1 MEVLIKFRKSIMLC
15 LKMLIIFA
23 MLFTFISIWQGF
35 YSYSIFSNIGNYL
48 IVLSYL
54 VIIITFIILYGGFR
68 IGINR
73 LHEIIYSQSLA
84 IVFTNFIMY
93 LELSLLSRRAVAV
106 MPMIL
111 GVALQIAVCIIG
123 AYCANTVYFRLYK
136 ARKMIAIFS
145 DESSGG
151 ALIRKMSKIP
161 ERFQISRGVSLLRYS
176 TEEVKELID
185 DYDAVLICDIDKT
198 VKYDILRHCYA
209 KMKRVY
215 VLPSSSEIIIGNS
228 YHIQISDT
236 PVLMCRNRGL
246 SIEQEGIKRLFDLV
260 FSLLGI
266 IISSPIMLIIAVAI
280 KICDGGPVFFKQNRI
295 TKNGKIF
302 NVLKFRSMIVNADK
316 DGAVKATDNDNRI
329 TPVGKVIRPLRLDEL
344 PQLFNILF
352 GSMSFVGPRPERIE
366 NVYEYNNRFPDFDLR
381 HRVKGGLT
389 GYAQIYGKYNTTP
402 EDKLKMDLIYIERY
416 SFLLDIKLIMMTF
429 KILFMK
435 ESTEGFTDK
444 DNKNVQKSK
453 SFEKIEESGNNE

>member
-1 MEVLIKFRKSIMLC
+1 MEVLIKFRKSIMLFI
-15 LKMLIIFA
+15 KVLIIFA
-23 MLFTFISIWQGF
+23 LIFTFIGVWRGF
-35 YSYSIFSNIGNYL
+35 YVYSLFSNFANNL

-54 VIIITFIILYGGFR
+54 VLLITFIVLYGGFR

-84 IVFTNFIMY
+84 LFFTNFIIY

-106 MPMIL
+106 LPMVL
-111 GVALQIAVCIIG
+111 SLVLQIAVCFIG
-123 AYCANTVYFRLYK
+123 AYCANTIYFRLYS
-136 ARKMIAIFS
+136 ARKMIAVFT
-145 DESSGG
+145 DESSSGK
-151 ALIRKMSKIP
+151 LIQKISKIP
-161 ERFQISRGVSLLRYS
+161 ERFQVSRGVSLLRYS
-176 TEEVKELID
+176 TQEIKEIID

-198 VKYDILRHCYA
+198 IKYDILAYCYA

-215 VLPSSSEIIIGNS
+215 VLPSSTEIIIGNS

-246 SIEQEGIKRLFDLV
+246 TIEQRAIKRFIDIV

-266 IISSPIMLIIAVAI
+266 IISSPIMFIIAVSI
-280 KICDGGPVFFKQNRI
+280 KICDGGPILFKQNRI

-302 NVLKFRSMIVNADK
+302 NVLKFRSMVVNADK
-316 DGAVKATDNDNRI
+316 DGAVKATENDNRI
-329 TPVGKVIRPLRLDEL
+329 TPVGKIIRPLRLDEL

-366 NVYEYNNRFPDFDLR
+366 NVYEYTNRFPDFDLR

-416 SFLLDIKLIMMTF
+416 SLLLDIKLVMMTI
-429 KILFMK
+429 KILFMR
-435 ESTEGFTDK
+435 ESTEGFDDK
-444 DNKNVQKSK
+444 DNKNARKSNSLK
-453 SFEKIEESGNNE
+453 EIEE

>member
-1 MEVLIKFRKSIMLC
+1 MEVLIKFRKSIMLFI
-15 LKMLIIFA
+15 KVLIIFA
-23 MLFTFISIWQGF
+23 LIFTFIGVWRGF
-35 YSYSIFSNIGNYL
+35 YVYSLFSDFANNL

-54 VIIITFIILYGGFR
+54 VLLITFIVLYGGFR

-84 IVFTNFIMY
+84 LFFTNFIIY

-106 MPMIL
+106 LPMVL
-111 GVALQIAVCIIG
+111 SLVLQIAVCFIG
-123 AYCANTVYFRLYK
+123 AYCANTIYFRLYS
-136 ARKMIAIFS
+136 ARKMIAVFT
-145 DESSGG
+145 DESSSGK
-151 ALIRKMSKIP
+151 LIKKISKIP
-161 ERFQISRGVSLLRYS
+161 ERFQVSRGVSLLRYS
-176 TEEVKELID
+176 TQEIKEIID

-198 VKYDILRHCYA
+198 IKYDILAYCYA

-215 VLPSSSEIIIGNS
+215 VLPSSTEIIIGNS

-246 SIEQEGIKRLFDLV
+246 TIEQRAIKRFIDIV

-266 IISSPIMLIIAVAI
+266 IISSPIMFIIAVSI
-280 KICDGGPVFFKQNRI
+280 KICDGGPILFKQNRI

-302 NVLKFRSMIVNADK
+302 NVLKFRSMVVNADK
-316 DGAVKATDNDNRI
+316 DGAVKATENDNRI
-329 TPVGKVIRPLRLDEL
+329 TPVGKIIRPLRLDEL

-366 NVYEYNNRFPDFDLR
+366 NVYEYTNRFPDFDLR

-416 SFLLDIKLIMMTF
+416 SLLLDIKLVMMTI
-429 KILFMK
+429 KILFMR
-435 ESTEGFTDK
+435 ESTEGFDDK
-444 DNKNVQKSK
+444 DNKNARKSNSLK
-453 SFEKIEESGNNE
+453 EIEE